1 MTQDSCTGPAACL
14 YALTKN
20 RIFALKIFSMIDKL
34 NIVKQRFDEVSDL
47 IIQPDI
53 ISDQKRYVQL
63 NKEYKDLKAIM
74 DRREQYM
81 ELQDR
86 ITEAEEIIA
95 DGSDAEMVEM
105 ARQQLDEAKESLPA
119 LEEEIKMMLIPKDPE
134 DAKDVVM
141 EIRAGT
147 GGDEASIFAGD
158 LFRMYTKYCESKG
171 WRTNVIDLSEGTSG
185 GYKEIHF
192 EVSGEDVY
200 GTLKFEAGV
209 HRVQRVPQT
218 ETQGRVHTSAATVMV
233 LPEAEDFDVQIDPK
247 DVRIDY
253 FCSSGPGGQSVNTT
267 YSAVRLT
274 HLPTGLV
281 AQCQDEKSQHKNKD
295 KAFKVLRSRLYDLEL
310 AKKQEE
316 DAAKRNSQVSSGDR
330 SAKIRTYN
338 YPQGRVTDHRIG
350 LTLYDLQ
357 NIIDGDIQKIID
369 ELMLVENTEKLKE
382 ASEIF

>member
-1 MTQDSCTGPAACL
+1 
-14 YALTKN
+14 
-20 RIFALKIFSMIDKL
+20 MIDKL

-53 ISDQKRYVQL
+53 ISDQKRYVKL
-63 NKEYKDLKAIM
+63 TKEYSDLKALVEK
-74 DRREQYM
+74 RELYL
-81 ELQDR
+81 EL
-86 ITEAEEIIA
+86 TNNLEEAQEIIA

-105 ARQQLDEAKESLPA
+105 AKMQLDEAKEAFPK
-119 LEEEIKMMLIPKDPE
+119 LEEEIKLMLIPKDPE

-141 EIRAGT
+141 KIGAGT

-158 LFRMYTKYCESKG
+158 LYRMYTKYCESRG
-171 WRTNVIDLSEGTSG
+171 WKTNVIDLSEGTSG
-185 GYKEIHF
+185 GYKEIEF
-192 EVSGEDVY
+192 EISGSNVY

-233 LPEAEDFDVQIDPK
+233 LPEAEDFDVQIEAK
-247 DVRIDY
+247 DVRIDF

-274 HLPTGLV
+274 HIPTGLV
-281 AQCQDEKSQHKNKD
+281 AQCQDQKSQHKNKD
-295 KAFKVLRSRLYDLEL
+295 KAFKVLRSRLYDQEL
-310 AKKQEE
+310 AKKHEE
-316 DAAKRNSQVSSGDR
+316 DAARRNSQVSSGDR

-338 YPQGRVTDHRIG
+338 YSQGRVTDHRIG

-357 NIIDGDIQKIID
+357 NIINGDIQKIID
-369 ELMLVENTEKLKE
+369 ELRFVENTEKLKE

>member
-1 MTQDSCTGPAACL
+1 ML
-14 YALTKN
+14 
-20 RIFALKIFSMIDKL
+20 DKL
-34 NIVKQRFDEVSDL
+34 NIIKQRYDEIADL
-47 IIQPDI
+47 IIQPDV

-63 NKEYKDLKAIM
+63 NKEYTSLKALVEK
-74 DRREQYM
+74 REVY
-81 ELQDR
+81 LSLKNNLS
-86 ITEAEEIIA
+86 EAEELIA
-95 DGSDAEMVEM
+95 QSDDAEMVEM
-105 ARQQLDEAKESLPA
+105 ARMQLEEAKSALPG
-119 LEEEIKMMLIPKDPE
+119 LEDEIKFLLIPKDPE
-134 DAKDVVM
+134 DEKDVVM

-158 LFRMYTKYCESKG
+158 LFRMYTKYCESRG
-171 WRTNVIDLSEGTSG
+171 WRTNIIDLNEGTSG

-192 EVSGEDVY
+192 EVTGQDVY

-233 LPEAEDFDVQIDPK
+233 IPEAEDFDVEIDPK
-247 DVRIDY
+247 EVRIDY

-281 AQCQDEKSQHKNKD
+281 AQCQDQKSQHKNKE

-310 AKKQEE
+310 AKRQEE

-357 NIIDGDIQKIID
+357 GIINGDIQKILD
-369 ELMLVENTEKLKE
+369 ELRLVENTEKLKE
-382 ASEIF
+382 ASETI

>member
-1 MTQDSCTGPAACL
+1 ML
-14 YALTKN
+14 
-20 RIFALKIFSMIDKL
+20 DKL

-47 IIQPDI
+47 IIQPEI
-53 ISDQKRYVQL
+53 ITDQKRYIAL
-63 NKEYKDLKAIM
+63 NKEYKDLRILM
-74 DRREQYM
+74 DKRDHY
-81 ELQDR
+81 
-86 ITEAEEIIA
+86 ITLKSNVSEAEEIIS
-95 DGSDAEMVEM
+95 DGSDPEMVEM
-105 ARQQLDEAKESLPA
+105 ARLQLDEAKEALPV
-119 LEEEIKMMLIPKDPE
+119 LEEEIKLLLIPKDPE
-134 DAKDVVM
+134 DTKDVVM

-158 LFRMYTKYCESKG
+158 LFRMYAKYCESKG
-171 WRTNVIDLSEGTSG
+171 WRTNIIDLSEGTSG
-185 GYKEIHF
+185 GYKEIQF

-233 LPEAEDFDVQIDPK
+233 LPEAEDFDVHIDPK

-295 KAFKVLRSRLYDLEL
+295 KAFKVLRSRLYDMEL

-316 DAAKRNSQVSSGDR
+316 DAAKRSSQVSSGDR

-357 NIIDGDIQKIID
+357 NIINGDVQKIID
-369 ELMLVENTEKLKE
+369 ELMLVENTEKLKM
-382 ASEIF
+382 ASETF